1 MITFKSIV
9 PWIFEEMR
17 KGRNVEEIFDELGFD
32 AKQRRLEEGLIQEH
46 IFSLQR
52 MRVRKYITVN
62 GKRYQD
68 ITNEYIDCGG

>member
-1 MITFKSIV
+1 MITLKSIV
-9 PWIFEEMR
+9 PWIFEEMC
-17 KGRNVEEIFDELGFD
+17 KGRDLEEIFDELGLS
-32 AKQRRLEEGLIQEH
+32 ANQRRDEEELIQEH

-52 MRVRKYITVN
+52 LRVRKYITVN